1 MSFFSNSSHLDDAV
15 SKCRHNKYIFI
26 RRQFLC
32 LSVNQS
38 VSQTD
43 ERSISTRAT
52 NQSLLR
58 FPLVIGYAIDLYF
71 KIKSCLE
78 ACPTKSNGSIVICT
92 KYLIRKETNMTQ
104 AKVLSDKDVRKV
116 LLYIASRKH
125 ANRNRAM
132 FVLLN
137 STGMRV
143 GELAALRLCDVLQS
157 TGEIVDEIRLGAVQ
171 TKGSRGRTVVLS
183 QKAQEEIK
191 HYLQTRFNL
200 KGLLA
205 VTMTDTS
212 RALFTTQKNP
222 NRGFSSSTLTQHF
235 HYIYKGAGING
246 ASSHSSRRS
255 FITNLANMGVS
266 VRVLMEL
273 AGHRSMAVTQRY
285 IDVNPSMMRK
295 AVELLG

>member
-1 MSFFSNSSHLDDAV
+1 MA
-15 SKCRHNKYIFI
+15 
-26 RRQFLC
+26 
-32 LSVNQS
+32 
-38 VSQTD
+38 
-43 ERSISTRAT
+43 
-52 NQSLLR
+52 
-58 FPLVIGYAIDLYF
+58 
-71 KIKSCLE
+71 
-78 ACPTKSNGSIVICT
+78 
-92 KYLIRKETNMTQ
+92 Q
-104 AKVLSDKDVRKV
+104 AKVLSEKDIRKV

-125 ANRNRAM
+125 ATRNRAM

-143 GELAALRLCDVLQS
+143 GELAALRLSSVLTP
-157 TGEIVDEIRLGAVQ
+157 TGEIVDEIRLSADQ

-191 HYLQTRFNL
+191 NYLQTRFKL
-200 KGLLA
+200 KDLLA
-205 VTMTDTS
+205 VTLTDTS

-222 NRGFSSSTLTQHF
+222 NRGFSASTLTQHF

-273 AGHRSMAVTQRY
+273 AGHRQLSTVQKY

>member
-1 MSFFSNSSHLDDAV
+1 MA
-15 SKCRHNKYIFI
+15 
-26 RRQFLC
+26 
-32 LSVNQS
+32 
-38 VSQTD
+38 
-43 ERSISTRAT
+43 
-52 NQSLLR
+52 
-58 FPLVIGYAIDLYF
+58 
-71 KIKSCLE
+71 
-78 ACPTKSNGSIVICT
+78 
-92 KYLIRKETNMTQ
+92 Q
-104 AKVLSDKDVRKV
+104 AKVLSDKDIRKV

-125 ANRNRAM
+125 ATRNRAM

-143 GELAALRLCDVLQS
+143 GELAALRLSSVLTP
-157 TGEIVDEIRLGAVQ
+157 TGEIVDEIRLSADQ

-191 HYLQTRFNL
+191 NYLQTRFKL
-200 KGLLA
+200 KDLLA
-205 VTMTDTS
+205 VTLTDTS

-222 NRGFSSSTLTQHF
+222 NRGFSASTLTQHF

-273 AGHRSMAVTQRY
+273 AGHRQLSTVQKY

-295 AVELLG
+295 AVELL

>member
-1 MSFFSNSSHLDDAV
+1 MA
-15 SKCRHNKYIFI
+15 
-26 RRQFLC
+26 
-32 LSVNQS
+32 
-38 VSQTD
+38 
-43 ERSISTRAT
+43 
-52 NQSLLR
+52 
-58 FPLVIGYAIDLYF
+58 
-71 KIKSCLE
+71 
-78 ACPTKSNGSIVICT
+78 
-92 KYLIRKETNMTQ
+92 Q
-104 AKVLSDKDVRKV
+104 AKVLSEKDVRKV

-125 ANRNRAM
+125 ATRNRAM

-157 TGEIVDEIRLGAVQ
+157 TGEIVEEIRLAQDQ

-191 HYLQTRFNL
+191 NYLQTRFKL
-200 KGLLA
+200 KDLLA
-205 VTMTDTS
+205 VTLTDTN

-222 NRGFSSSTLTQHF
+222 NRGFSASTLTQHF

>member
-1 MSFFSNSSHLDDAV
+1 MA
-15 SKCRHNKYIFI
+15 
-26 RRQFLC
+26 
-32 LSVNQS
+32 
-38 VSQTD
+38 
-43 ERSISTRAT
+43 
-52 NQSLLR
+52 
-58 FPLVIGYAIDLYF
+58 
-71 KIKSCLE
+71 
-78 ACPTKSNGSIVICT
+78 
-92 KYLIRKETNMTQ
+92 Q
-104 AKVLSDKDVRKV
+104 AKVLSDKDIRKV

-125 ANRNRAM
+125 ATRNRAM

-143 GELAALRLCDVLQS
+143 GELAALRLCDVLQA
-157 TGEIVDEIRLGAVQ
+157 TGEIVDEIRLAADQ
-171 TKGSRGRTVVLS
+171 TKGSTGRTVVMS
-183 QKAQEEIK
+183 QKAQEEVK
-191 HYLQTRFNL
+191 NYLQTRFKL
-200 KGLLA
+200 KDLLA

-222 NRGFSSSTLTQHF
+222 NRGFSASTLTQHF

-273 AGHRSMAVTQRY
+273 AGHRSMAVTQRS

-295 AVELLG
+295 AVELLS

>member
-1 MSFFSNSSHLDDAV
+1 MA
-15 SKCRHNKYIFI
+15 
-26 RRQFLC
+26 
-32 LSVNQS
+32 
-38 VSQTD
+38 
-43 ERSISTRAT
+43 
-52 NQSLLR
+52 
-58 FPLVIGYAIDLYF
+58 
-71 KIKSCLE
+71 
-78 ACPTKSNGSIVICT
+78 
-92 KYLIRKETNMTQ
+92 Q
-104 AKVLSDKDVRKV
+104 AKVLSDKDIRKV

-125 ANRNRAM
+125 ATRNRAM

-143 GELAALRLCDVLQS
+143 GELAALRLCDVLQA
-157 TGEIVDEIRLGAVQ
+157 TGEIVDEIRLAADQ
-171 TKGSRGRTVVLS
+171 TKGSTGRTVVMS
-183 QKAQEEIK
+183 QKAQEEVK
-191 HYLQTRFNL
+191 NYLQTRFKL
-200 KGLLA
+200 KDLLA

-222 NRGFSSSTLTQHF
+222 NRGFTASTLTQHF

-295 AVELLG
+295 AVELLS